1 MKLAVFLFA
10 SALMM
15 LVSGL
20 YFEYML
26 NRECSIYLSSAV
38 GIVLVVILVYYI
50 KYVVKT
56 VQKFLNI

>member
-1 MKLAVFLFA
+1 MKLFIFLVV
-10 SALMM
+10 SALMI

-20 YFEYML
+20 YFEYMI
-26 NRECSIYLSSAV
+26 NRECSIYISTPA
-38 GIVLVVILVYYI
+38 GIVLLVVLVYYI